1 MNNATHD
8 EVKQLL
14 PSDYPE
20 VLLDAVV
27 ERLIA
32 MEITN
37 QRDLVGLASDDPLL
51 TSLVNSLF
59 PAAAKET
66 DDAEQSRLVKAMKV
80 RSLIK
85 EACAKSSLKSTSSS
99 QEASLKDYSA
109 RFSARYGG
117 MPSASLL
124 PDGGMLKLAH
134 NDIAAYKEFKVALV
148 NGEPSAA
155 SSDKVPTIDSEGKIV
170 FIPPTSSS
178 GKKPRSFPELLLCL
192 VPWAAMVEV
201 NSSASVG
208 NILAE
213 YIITL
218 ARIATSHSVGA
229 SISYDEGF
237 RQRLSSL
244 ARRLAEKKGISYG
257 EAVAKTL
264 LKGTNSELLVQA
276 YSSTPMGR
284 FGDSISDRRFPGKGR
299 GRGHGRSDH
308 NEPSRSDYS
317 STGSCPYSRSQCQL
331 LKIRKC
337 PFGPSQHKSDVADE
351 NKKRKT
357 T

>member
-148 NGEPSAA
+148 NG
-155 SSDKVPTIDSEGKIV
+155 
-170 FIPPTSSS
+170 
-178 GKKPRSFPELLLCL
+178 
-192 VPWAAMVEV
+192 
-201 NSSASVG
+201 
-208 NILAE
+208 
-213 YIITL
+213 
-218 ARIATSHSVGA
+218 
-229 SISYDEGF
+229 F

-299 GRGHGRSDH
+299 G
-308 NEPSRSDYS
+308 
-317 STGSCPYSRSQCQL
+317 SCPYSRSQCQL